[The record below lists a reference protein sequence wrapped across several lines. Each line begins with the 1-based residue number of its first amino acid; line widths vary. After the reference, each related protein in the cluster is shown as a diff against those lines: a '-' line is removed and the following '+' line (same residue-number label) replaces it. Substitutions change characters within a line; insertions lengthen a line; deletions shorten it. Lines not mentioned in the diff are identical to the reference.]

1 MLLVKSK
8 SQGFVG
14 LMISINAIP
23 AQADI
28 LTPGKPS
35 IIIQWI
41 ATVLVDDRWV
51 QVILDDLI
59 PFLQEVESSEQIP
72 IEVDKEE

>member
-14 LMISINAIP
+14 LLISINAIP

-35 IIIQWI
+35 IIVQWI

-59 PFLQEVESSEQIP
+59 PFIQEE
-72 IEVDKEE
+72 EVDKEE